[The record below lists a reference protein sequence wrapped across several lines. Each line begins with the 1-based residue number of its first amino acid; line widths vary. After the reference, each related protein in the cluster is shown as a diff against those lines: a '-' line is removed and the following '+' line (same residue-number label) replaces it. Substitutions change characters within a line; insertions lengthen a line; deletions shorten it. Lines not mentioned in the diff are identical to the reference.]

1 MVTLPPTVS
10 NHALDAHP
18 GWPPAEPLLGGGSP
32 ISPAPHAAKSPV
44 RRLILAVTQS
54 PARYA
59 GLPAIV
65 DSASNAIMAKINLY
79 GAQVRGDR
87 YDLVFVDEKV
97 GDCTGYQVVQTLR
110 KLMLYDGEFFVV
122 KESPSA
128 LDDACARQAGAA
140 RAVGSDLRSLLALV
154 EGAPSLPR
162 SAEPPL
168 QGVVKPPP
176 SVRPAAAATVTLA
189 PFLPT
194 VIGAMREFLASEAE
208 PRVLALYQEMSKK
221 RPHATVTFDEL
232 VDEAAQRLLDDAG
245 DQRAFIKFANT
256 QRGAVK

>member
-1 MVTLPPTVS
+1 
-10 NHALDAHP
+10 
-18 GWPPAEPLLGGGSP
+18 LLGDG
-32 ISPAPHAAKSPV
+32 APVSQAFHAMKSPV
-44 RRLILAVTQS
+44 RRLILAVTQN

-122 KESPSA
+122 KEAPSA

-140 RAVGSDLRSLLALV
+140 RAVGADLRSLLALV
-154 EGAPSLPR
+154 EGTPSLPR

-168 QGVVKPPP
+168 PGVPSPGVAKPP
-176 SVRPAAAATVTLA
+176 SIRPAAAATVPLA

-256 QRGAVK
+256 RRSAVK

>member
-1 MVTLPPTVS
+1 MDS
-10 NHALDAHP
+10 HP
-18 GWPPAEPLLGGGSP
+18 GWTSGEP
-32 ISPAPHAAKSPV
+32 SPAGGPPVLPVPHAVQSSV

-54 PARYA
+54 PARYS

-122 KESPSA
+122 KEAPSA

-154 EGAPSLPR
+154 EGVHSLPR
-162 SAEPPL
+162 SAEPPS
-168 QGVVKPPP
+168 QGVVVKPPP
-176 SVRPAAAATVTLA
+176 SVRPAAAVNVPPA
-189 PFLPT
+189 PFLPA

-208 PRVLALYQEMSKK
+208 PRVLALYQEMSRK

-256 QRGAVK
+256 QRGSAK